1 MIKTNQNKQ
10 NSKNP
15 KSGFLGM
22 RIHEVCIHMPQV
34 RIRMQEACACIHTKK
49 QNFKAQ
55 PNDNQTKPSM
65 LLILIQLFIQTW

>member
-1 MIKTNQNKQ
+1 
-10 NSKNP
+10 
-15 KSGFLGM
+15 M